1 MSGAV
6 AILKRLWYRD
16 ASTSSSSSPSSTTN
30 SPSDKAFPSLQD
42 QRGSVGSEYS
52 SSSRTSSPH
61 RLVRALS
68 SRLRQRSKTA
78 NGALEVNAPN
88 PQVIEALQYRRPK
101 SAHSSL
107 SLNGLVN
114 WSRSPRPTVTKKPS
128 ETEFGVRSCV
138 SQNDATTAV
147 PRSPGSP
154 LLATFFQP
162 SPKTAHLTIPDT
174 RAISASRNASKET
187 LQLEDAASAPPPQ
200 QILRSHSLPADAL
213 LRSGVPIPPDDDVD
227 QEISAHAVALNGPLT
242 APVTR
247 SQTPPLPRREVH
259 SDQEDEGD
267 RSRTPSE
274 PLQPIMQML
283 AVVERHLE
291 RLNYGALN
299 IVAQYNGVSPTY
311 SWTLLG
317 WDPNRGVAAPL
328 ETPKPLHPAF
338 QSMLVEEAPGLER
351 LTELDIESHPQGRLP
366 GTVGVAGL
374 GWERF
379 DVASRGRRQTVYF
392 MQGALPPLSGPEL
405 VQKLQEAKRILE
417 PERAE
422 EEGERL
428 RSIIGQGSSAFF
440 DAERPYNSQAGDLI
454 RVLNREDLFEDFTLA
469 DSVYLLAIAPP
480 PMGMGV
486 RLFLLQVLIGYELY
500 LRLKVCEH
508 ASTFPGITQQV
519 NSTLEVAVRWVENVS
534 AEISDGQLKVYSKVH
549 EKQADGL
556 IAFVEAMKWPLLEE
570 VRQFAPTAYSNHL
583 NGKIVDVH
591 FLDWLYGTCLPGRW
605 FAWKCMSAAIYASPS
620 LRAFGTTPY
629 FDAGL
634 VLREH
639 SYWRTRTPL
648 ARVLG
653 GLKETNCVAG
663 WVGPCPPVKT
673 TAGATFTGW
682 IRIKSKPAEFSQ
694 MNNALDDMTEDEHEL
709 QDRGLRVR
717 PGETPRGLLN
727 ELADMTKWVLPTPVP
742 KSATVPKV
750 IDVRLDLLPLEDDE
764 DITSQQASAT
774 VSFDVGQEC
783 TVEYNIVHNSVMVA
797 SPPCMSG
804 PHLAHARELERYRN
818 VVDVKDLKDQNL
830 VAPGKLLLINATG
843 GGDAEALARA
853 WCSEVGRH
861 AVISRGP
868 ATCLTCAFNTT
879 ENLELD
885 VLILS

>member
-1 MSGAV
+1 M
-6 AILKRLWYRD
+6 
-16 ASTSSSSSPSSTTN
+16 
-30 SPSDKAFPSLQD
+30 
-42 QRGSVGSEYS
+42 
-52 SSSRTSSPH
+52 
-61 RLVRALS
+61 
-68 SRLRQRSKTA
+68 
-78 NGALEVNAPN
+78 
-88 PQVIEALQYRRPK
+88 
-101 SAHSSL
+101 
-107 SLNGLVN
+107 N

-128 ETEFGVRSCV
+128 ESDFGVRSCV
-138 SQNDATTAV
+138 SHNDATSTV
-147 PRSPGSP
+147 PLSPGSP

-162 SPKTAHLTIPDT
+162 SPKTAHLTIPDVRPT
-174 RAISASRNASKET
+174 SLSRNPSKET
-187 LQLEDAASAPPPQ
+187 LQLDEAAPQ
-200 QILRSHSLPADAL
+200 KLRSHSLPVDAL
-213 LRSGVPIPPDDDVD
+213 LRSGALIAPDDVD
-227 QEISAHAVALNGPLT
+227 QEISAHAVALNGPLS
-242 APVTR
+242 APLTR
-247 SQTPPLPRREVH
+247 SQTPPSRRDTGDTQVDKHTE
-259 SDQEDEGD
+259 EDYPK
-267 RSRTPSE
+267 TPE

-328 ETPKPLHPAF
+328 ETPKPIHPAF
-338 QSMLVEEAPGLER
+338 QSMLVEQAPGLER

-405 VQKLQEAKRILE
+405 VQKLQEAQRVLE
-417 PERAE
+417 PAQAE

-428 RSIIGQGSSAFF
+428 RSIIGQGTSTFV
-440 DAERPYNSQAGDLI
+440 DAEKPYHSQAGDLI

-480 PMGMGV
+480 PTGMGV

-500 LRLKVCEH
+500 LRLKVCENV
-508 ASTFPGITQQV
+508 STFPGITQQI

-549 EKQADGL
+549 ERQVDGL
-556 IAFVEAMKWPLLEE
+556 IAFAEAMKWPLLEE
-570 VRQFAPTAYSNHL
+570 IRQFAPTAYSNHL
-583 NGKIVDVH
+583 NGRIVDVH

-605 FAWKCMSAAIYASPS
+605 YAWKCMSAAIYASPS
-620 LRAFGTTPY
+620 LRAYGTTPY

-653 GLKETNCVAG
+653 GLTETKCMAG

-673 TAGATFTGW
+673 TAGAEFTGW
-682 IRIKSKPAEFSQ
+682 IRIKSKPANFSHITGPV
-694 MNNALDDMTEDEHEL
+694 DDMTEDEHEL

-717 PGETPRGLLN
+717 RGETPRGLLN
-727 ELADMTKWVLPTPVP
+727 ELADMTKWVLPTPIP
-742 KSATVPKV
+742 KSTTVPKI

-774 VSFDVGQEC
+774 VSFDIGQGHQ
-783 TVEYNIVHNSVMVA
+783 VEYNVVHNPVMIA

-804 PHLAHARELERYRN
+804 PHLAHSRELDRYRN
-818 VVDVKDLKDQNL
+818 VFDVKDLKDQTL
-830 VAPGKLLLINATG
+830 VMPGTLLLINATG
-843 GGDAEALARA
+843 GGDSEALARA

-861 AVISRGP
+861 AVISRGTT
-868 ATCLTCAFNTT
+868 TCLTCAFNTT

-885 VLILS
+885 VLIIS